1 MSPINSH
8 KSLQRPLAKPV
19 AKLVKPIKP
28 LAKPT
33 GKPVNR
39 KPLRRTKQKSVGA
52 IILNAQNQVL
62 IMFSARN
69 KYWEFPKGKV
79 EAGEKELDTLKR
91 EMFEETGIQRFRLNP
106 SFREFLYY
114 RFRVS
119 DQLIQKV
126 VVYYLFKTGAEVKV
140 SDEHKDFKWV
150 TLDEVTKYLKHVN
163 QRDLI
168 KRLKLFLAKHPV

>member
-1 MSPINSH
+1 MTPTPST
-8 KSLQRPLAKPV
+8 KSLIKPAAPKLPARKVTAKPS
-19 AKLVKPIKP
+19 
-28 LAKPT
+28 
-33 GKPVNR
+33 GHR
-39 KPLRRTKQKSVGA
+39 PLRRTKQKSVGA

-79 EAGEKELDTLKR
+79 EPGEKELDTLKR

-106 SFREFLYY
+106 TFREFLYY
-114 RFRVS
+114 RFRVT

-126 VVYYLFKTGAEVKV
+126 VVYYLFKTGSDVKV
-140 SDEHKDFKWV
+140 SDEHKDYKWV
-150 TLDEVTKYLKHVN
+150 SIEEVPKYLKHVN

-168 KRLKLFLAKHPV
+168 KRLRAFMAKHPV